1 MNTTVQYFEQ
11 FERLTK
17 KIILYEINKYIY
29 IYIKNLLKT
38 TDIHKISTLVF
49 IFILL

>member
-17 KIILYEINKYIY
+17 KIILYEINKYI
-29 IYIKNLLKT
+29 
-38 TDIHKISTLVF
+38 HKKLT
-49 IFILL
+49 